1 MNVNFGNVA
10 EEYLKFRDDI
20 PENLPKE
27 LEKRG
32 VEITGSKVADLGAGP
47 GLLSKILSDKGAI
60 VDAIEPSSQ
69 LIEVGKEHIGSDQ
82 RINFTQNYAEN
93 TGLPS
98 NSYDIVIVM
107 RAWHWFDREATIEEV
122 KRILKP
128 GGRLIIIDSGFTS
141 ASRIVKESMKIIQ
154 SYSPDKQIRAAGTKE
169 LASQMINSFP
179 VEWFDEWKHARFDL
193 MDLYKMDYDVRFTNE
208 EWVGRLASVS
218 WIAAF
223 KEKQRT
229 STLNKISTYLEEH
242 FPDGRHKI
250 PHILSVA
257 ILKNKNNLPL

>member
-20 PENLPKE
+20 PESLTKE

-32 VEITGSKVADLGAGP
+32 LEIGGSKVADLGAGP
-47 GLLSKILSDKGAI
+47 GLLSKMLSDKGAI
-60 VDAIEPSSQ
+60 VDAVEPSLE
-69 LIEVGKEHIGSDQ
+69 LIEVGKQHIGSDQ
-82 RINFTQNYAEN
+82 RINFTQSYAEN

-98 NSYDIVIVM
+98 NSYDIVTVM
-107 RAWHWFDREATIEEV
+107 RAWHWFDREATIEEI

-128 GGRLIIIDSGFTS
+128 GGHLIIIDSGFTS

-154 SYSPDKQIRAAGTKE
+154 SYSPDRQIRAAGTKE

-179 VEWFDEWKHARFDL
+179 VEWFDEWKHARLDL

-223 KEKQRT
+223 KEKQRI
-229 STLNKISTYLEEH
+229 STLNRIGSYLEEH

-257 ILKNKNNLPL
+257 ILKNKNSLPF